1 MVVGGS
7 LVNGV
12 PHPIQMNH
20 IMNPVP
26 IRQIGGSFLSAGG
39 SFLSP
44 GESTGGTVML
54 LKKGR
59 GFRGRKGTLYGGAD
73 SLFA

>member
-7 LVNGV
+7 SANGV

-26 IRQIGGSFLSAGG
+26 IKKIGGSFLSAGG

-44 GESTGGTVML
+44 GESSRGGTVML

-59 GFRGRKGTLYGGAD
+59 GFRGRNAILYGAN
-73 SLFA
+73 SLIA

>member
-12 PHPIQMNH
+12 PHPIKMNN

-26 IRQIGGSFLSAGG
+26 VRQIGGLFLSAGA

-44 GESTGGTVML
+44 GESRGGTVML
-54 LKKGR
+54 LKGK
-59 GFRGRKGTLYGGAD
+59 GFRGKRGTLYGG
-73 SLFA
+73 SMISP